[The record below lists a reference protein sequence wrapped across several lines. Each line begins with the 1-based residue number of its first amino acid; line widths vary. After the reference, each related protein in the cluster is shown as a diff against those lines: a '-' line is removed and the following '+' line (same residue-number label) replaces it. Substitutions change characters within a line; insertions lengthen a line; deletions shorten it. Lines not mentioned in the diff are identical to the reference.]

1 MFIAKLFLRLLS
13 IFTYLLS
20 RALST
25 AADTTAAAATGMP
38 NVGA

>member
-1 MFIAKLFLRLLS
+1 MFIFIYIILS
-13 IFTYLLS
+13 IIFICFIS

-25 AADTTAAAATGMP
+25 AADTTAAAAATGMP